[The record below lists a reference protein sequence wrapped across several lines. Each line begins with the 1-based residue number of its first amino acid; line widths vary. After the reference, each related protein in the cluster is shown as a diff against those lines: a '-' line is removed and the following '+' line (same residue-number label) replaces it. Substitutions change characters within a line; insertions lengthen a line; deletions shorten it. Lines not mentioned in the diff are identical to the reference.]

1 MRKRSGRGRFAQLN
15 PPHPMRQPLTIT
27 HRLILVSLIVSLPL
41 VAITVFL
48 VVTAVNKDINFGR
61 WEKMGNEYQRPLERL
76 LDLLPQHDALVRH
89 ALAHDAAADA
99 RRAVIAS
106 QIDAAFTAL
115 FDAQKQFGIA
125 LQFTPA
131 GLAQR
136 KREHV
141 LPANVANEW
150 RDLAAG
156 SSQLTAAAVAERH
169 AHLVSDVRT
178 MITHAGDTS
187 NLILDPDLD
196 SYYLMDATLV
206 ALPQNQDRLTTI
218 ATYAETVANGA
229 PLTAAQRTQ
238 FAVYAALLK
247 EADIDRIDADVQTTL
262 NEDANFYGTS
272 PSLQSDLPPALKN
285 YDDAVAG
292 LQEIVKQST
301 TDSASFNAGAFS
313 DAATKA
319 REASFRLWSTAA
331 KELDVLLDKRIQHY
345 EKYRAVTLGLTALAM
360 TFASATV
367 FFMIRSLKRTLARLT
382 VTLGDG
388 ADQVAAT
395 ANQVSASSQTLADGA
410 SEQAASLEETSSAL
424 EEVASMTKRN
434 ADGATQARDLA
445 AQTRAAADTGA
456 ADMEEMKRAMDAIA
470 VSSSGI
476 SKIIKTI
483 DEIAFQT
490 NILALNAAVEAARA
504 GEAGMGFAV
513 VADEVRS
520 LAQRSAQSAK
530 ETAEK
535 IEEAIHKSED
545 GVRISGKV
553 ALSLGEIVEKA
564 RKVDALVAEIAT
576 ASTEQNQGLSQVN
589 VAVRQMDHLIQSN
602 AANAEETAAAAE
614 TLSSQSVTTRNNLAQ
629 LLLLIGGAH
638 ESARPKRPAVIAD
651 VKPKSVQQRRSRSP
665 APVKLSTHP

>member
-1 MRKRSGRGRFAQLN
+1 
-15 PPHPMRQPLTIT
+15 MRQPLTIT

-48 VVTAVNKDINFGR
+48 VVTAVNKDINFSR

-76 LDLLPQHDALVRH
+76 LDLLPRHDALVRH
-89 ALAHDAAADA
+89 ALGHDASADVQ
-99 RRAVIAS
+99 RVVVAS
-106 QIDAAFTAL
+106 EIDAAFNAL
-115 FDAQKQFGIA
+115 SQVQNEFGVA
-125 LQFTPA
+125 LQFTPQ

-150 RDLAAG
+150 RDLVAG
-156 SSQLTAAAVAERH
+156 GAQLTATSVTERH
-169 AHLVSDVRT
+169 VHLISDVRT

-206 ALPQNQDRLTTI
+206 ALPQNQDRLATI
-218 ATYAETVANGA
+218 AAYAEAIAPGV
-229 PLTAAQRTQ
+229 PLTPAHRTQ

-247 EADIDRIDADVQTTL
+247 EADIDRIDADVQTAL
-262 NEDANFYGTS
+262 NEDANFYGRS

-292 LQEIVKQST
+292 LLEVVTQST
-301 TDSASFNAGAFS
+301 TDSASFNAQAFS
-313 DAATKA
+313 VAATKA
-319 REASFRLWSTAA
+319 REASFHLWSTAA

-345 EKYRAVTLGLTALAM
+345 EKSRAVSLGLTALAM
-360 TFASATV
+360 AFASATV
-367 FFMIRSLKRTLARLT
+367 FFMIRSLKRTLAGLT

-410 SEQAASLEETSSAL
+410 SEQAASLEETSAAL
-424 EEVASMTKRN
+424 EEVSSMTKRN
-434 ADGATQARDLA
+434 ADGAVQARGLA
-445 AQTRAAADTGA
+445 AQTRAAADAGA

-520 LAQRSAQSAK
+520 LAQRSAQSAR
-530 ETAEK
+530 ETADK

-553 ALSLGEIVEKA
+553 ALSLSEIVEKA

-589 VAVRQMDHLIQSN
+589 VAVRQMDQLVQSN

-614 TLSSQSVTTRNNLAQ
+614 ALSSQSVTTRNNLAQ
-629 LLLLIGGAH
+629 LLILIGGAH
-638 ESARPKRPAVIAD
+638 DSTRPNQPAVIAGG
-651 VKPKSVQQRRSRSP
+651 KPTSVHRRSSP
-665 APVKLSTHP
+665 SPTPAVPSSHPQR